1 MYDAYE
7 NGQWLNPRSGF
18 DVQTTSRRSWSF
30 TGSRLRSTPS
40 TTLNMAVV
48 APIPSASVP
57 IVTTAK
63 PGDLRSNR
71 SPYPRSARRAPMTAP
86 SKNRPHGREI
96 VLCASRPYG
105 SSRGGETNHTPAA
118 TMLELRSSHRLHR
131 QPEHLPRLDLVGIGE
146 LILVRV

>member
-48 APIPSASVP
+48 APIPSARVP

-96 VLCASRPYG
+96 VFAQVGRG
-105 SSRGGETNHTPAA
+105 SSRGGETNHTPGASK
-118 TMLELRSSHRLHR
+118 LELR
-131 QPEHLPRLDLVGIGE
+131 
-146 LILVRV
+146 